1 MEQEGFSDV
10 GVGVRGFQALRRI
23 VRALDVHSRKLYRE
37 CNITSPQ
44 LLCLHSLEKQRDQ
57 TLSRMAVE
65 LNLSVSTMN
74 GIVDRLEARGLVL
87 RSRSEK
93 DHRKVHLSI
102 TAEGTLLLSSVPELM
117 RDSYSRAFGSLSVG
131 EQELLTGLLV
141 KLADRFDPVQRS
153 TGGSPE
159 II

>member
-1 MEQEGFSDV
+1 MEQEGVSGV

-44 LLCLHSLEKQRDQ
+44 LLCLHSLEKNRDQ
-57 TLSRMAVE
+57 TLSRMAEE

-117 RDSYSRAFGSLSVG
+117 RDSYARAFGSLSDG

-141 KLADRFDPVQRS
+141 KLADRFDPVHRS
-153 TGGSPE
+153 TGGSSE